1 MVFSSAYF
9 LLLFFPLILLLYFIV
24 PKKYR
29 NLVLLLASLYF
40 YTYGEKLLVLIM
52 IFSTL
57 VDYRCGILIEEGKR
71 KLGLRISLLTNLIT
85 LGVFKYFNFA
95 IDNLYAVLE
104 TLNVNA
110 DSLHNIPEIVLPLGI
125 SFYVFQTMSYTID
138 VYRGNVKADRN
149 LLKFATYVTMFPQLV
164 AGPIVRYIDI
174 QKEIDNRDVSIY
186 SFAKGLERFIIGL
199 AKKMII
205 ANTFARTADIIFTE
219 SGGEFSTANAWIGL
233 IAYSFQIY
241 YDFSGY
247 SDMAI
252 GLGKMFGFNFLENFN
267 YPYISKSIQEFW
279 RRWHISLSTWFRD
292 YLYIPLGGN
301 RAGKYRTYLNLFI
314 VFLVTGLWH
323 GAEWTFVIW
332 GLYHGVFIIIEK
344 VGFNKILKKTWSPIQ
359 HLYAILVVSVG
370 WIIFRA
376 DDFSSAIYYIKT
388 LFVYTEGDPTV
399 NDFIGFF
406 NYNNEFIFTLILAL
420 IFSMPVYPYLEEKL
434 KNSKLLPIRYI
445 FILIL
450 LIWSIIY
457 IAADSYNPFI
467 YFRF

>member
-9 LLLFFPLILLLYFIV
+9 LLLFFPLTLLLYFIV

-29 NLVLLLASLYF
+29 NLVLLAASLYF
-40 YTYGEKLLVLIM
+40 YTYGEKFLVLIM

-57 VDYRCGILIEEGKR
+57 VDYKCGILIEEGKR
-71 KLGLRISLLTNLIT
+71 KLGLRISILTNLIT

-95 IDNLYAVLE
+95 IDNLYATLE
-104 TLNVNA
+104 ILQMDA
-110 DSLHNIPEIVLPLGI
+110 ESLHNIPEIVLPLGI

-138 VYRGNVKADRN
+138 VYRGNVKADRS
-149 LLKFATYVTMFPQLV
+149 LLEFATYVTMFPQLV

-174 QKEIDNRDVSIY
+174 QREIADRQVSIFG
-186 SFAKGLERFIIGL
+186 FAKGLERFIIGL

-205 ANTFARTADIIFTE
+205 ANTFARIADIIFTE
-219 SGGEFSTANAWIGL
+219 SGGGFSTYNAWVGL

-252 GLGKMFGFNFLENFN
+252 GLGRMLGFNFLENFN
-267 YPYISKSIQEFW
+267 YPYISRSIQEFW

-301 RAGKYRTYLNLFI
+301 RKGKRRTYFNLFA

-323 GAEWTFVIW
+323 GAQWTFVIW
-332 GLYHGVFIIIEK
+332 GLYHGIFIIIEK
-344 VGFNKILKKTWSPIQ
+344 LGFEKVLKKTWKPIQ
-359 HLYAILVVSVG
+359 HIYALLVVNVG
-370 WIIFRA
+370 WALFRA
-376 DDFSSAIYYIKT
+376 DDIESSVAYLKT
-388 LFVYTEGDPTV
+388 LFIYTEGDATV
-399 NDFIGFF
+399 NDFIGYF
-406 NYNNEFIFTLILAL
+406 NYNNEFIFTFILAV
-420 IFSMPVYPYLEEKL
+420 IFSMPIYPYLEQKL
-434 KNSKLLPIRYI
+434 KSPKLLPLRYT
-445 FILIL
+445 FIVLI

>member
-9 LLLFFPLILLLYFIV
+9 LLLFFPLTLLLYFIV

-29 NLVLLLASLYF
+29 NLVLLVASLYF
-40 YTYGEKLLVLIM
+40 YTYGEKFLVLVM

-71 KLGLRISLLTNLIT
+71 KLGLRISILTNLIT
-85 LGVFKYFNFA
+85 LGIFKYFNFA
-95 IDNLYAVLE
+95 IDNLYALLE
-104 TLNVNA
+104 SLNIDA
-110 DSLHNIPEIVLPLGI
+110 SSLHNIPEVVLPLGI

-138 VYRGNVKADRN
+138 VYRGNVKADRS
-149 LLKFATYVTMFPQLV
+149 LLEFATYVTMFPQLV

-174 QKEIDNRDVSIY
+174 QREIADREVSIY
-186 SFAKGLERFIIGL
+186 GFAKGLERFVIGL
-199 AKKMII
+199 TKKMLI
-205 ANTFARTADIIFTE
+205 ANTFASTADIIFTE
-219 SGGEFSTANAWIGL
+219 SGGGFSTLNAWLGV

-301 RAGKYRTYLNLFI
+301 RKGKYRTYLNLFI

-323 GAEWTFVIW
+323 GAEWTFIIW
-332 GLYHGVFIIIEK
+332 GLYHGAFIVIEK
-344 VGFNKILKKTWSPIQ
+344 LGFNKILKKTWTPIQ
-359 HLYAILVVSVG
+359 HLYALLVVNVG
-370 WIIFRA
+370 WALFRA
-376 DDFSSAIYYIKT
+376 DNFGDAIAYLKT
-388 LFVYTEGDPTV
+388 MFVYTEGNQTT
-399 NDFIGFF
+399 NDFITYF
-406 NYNNEFIFTLILAL
+406 NSTNELIFTTVIAL
-420 IFSMPVYPYLEEKL
+420 IFAIPTYPYLEARM
-434 KNSKLLPIRYI
+434 KNSNFLVLRYCTIILMLLVCIV
-445 FILIL
+445 
-450 LIWSIIY
+450 Y
-457 IAADSYNPFI
+457 IAAGSYNPFI

>member
-9 LLLFFPLILLLYFIV
+9 LLLFFPLTILLYFVV

-29 NLVLLLASLYF
+29 NLVLLVASVYF
-40 YTYGEKLLVLIM
+40 YTYGEKFLVLVM
-52 IFSTL
+52 LFSTV
-57 VDYRCGILIEEGKR
+57 VDYKCGILIEEGKR
-71 KLGLRISLLTNLIT
+71 KLGLRISILTNLIT

-95 IDNLYAVLE
+95 IDNLYTLLE
-104 TLNVNA
+104 ALNVSTE
-110 DSLHNIPEIVLPLGI
+110 SLHNIPEIVLPLGI

-138 VYRGNVKADRN
+138 VYRGNVKADRS
-149 LLKFATYVTMFPQLV
+149 LLEFATYVTMFPQLV
-164 AGPIVRYIDI
+164 AGPIVRYKDI
-174 QKEIDNRDVSIY
+174 QREIADREITLY
-186 SFAKGLERFIIGL
+186 GFAKGLERFTIGL

-205 ANTFARTADIIFTE
+205 ANTFASTVDIIFTE
-219 SGGEFSTANAWIGL
+219 SGGGFSTPYAWFGV

-252 GLGKMFGFNFLENFN
+252 GLGRMFGFNFLENFN

-301 RAGKYRTYLNLFI
+301 RKGKHRTYLNLFI

-332 GLYHGVFIIIEK
+332 GLYHGIFIIIEK
-344 VGFNKILKKTWSPIQ
+344 LGFDKILEKTWKPIQ
-359 HLYAILVVSVG
+359 HFYALFIVNVG
-370 WIIFRA
+370 WALFRA
-376 DDFSSAIYYIKT
+376 DNFGSSMDYLKT
-388 LFVYTEGDPTV
+388 MFVYTEGNQTV
-399 NDFIGFF
+399 NDFIAYFS
-406 NYNNEFIFTLILAL
+406 NTNELVFTTVLAL
-420 IFSMPVYPYLEEKL
+420 IFATPIYPYLEAKF
-434 KNSKLLPIRYI
+434 KNPNFLIFRYFSVIMMLL
-445 FILIL
+445 LC
-450 LIWSIIY
+450 IIY
-457 IAADSYNPFI
+457 IAAGSYNPFI